1 LRIAICGR
9 AGSGKSTLADYLVKT
24 YGFEKYSFAGAVKEI
39 ARELFGMTEKDRA
52 LLQNIGTKMR
62 DIDNGV
68 WIRYVMNRI
77 IADGCEDVVIDDL
90 RYLNEALF
98 LKSNGFIIVKLVGR
112 SWQMSAVEMAHAS
125 ETGIDMIEPDYVID
139 SSQSLGANYKEME
152 KLVMRHKL
160 EDLRM
165 SADYYKQAEEKGRG
179 NVNYRRGRDFEYRV
193 MRHLR
198 ARGWHCMRKFGS
210 KDDVW
215 KVDGESVHVPVDITA
230 YKDGIYLIIS
240 CKYSIKGPTTYLD
253 DPKREDLIRYCRLY
267 GPNCIPIM
275 ACVNEARH
283 VYLIDLRD
291 YSTMTLLRMSKRG
304 PKGIKPDESQMSRL
318 LTEAWTTLDLLKEEY
333 TAAKESGDD
342 IRRVAWTAEIV
353 KLVNIINRLLKSAGE
368 TASEDDIT
376 TLIEQLGED
385 DEDG

>member
-1 LRIAICGR
+1 MRLAICGR
-9 AGSGKSTLADYLVKT
+9 AGSGKSTLADYLVNT
-24 YGFEKYSFAGAVKEI
+24 YRFEKYSFAGAVKEI
-39 ARELFGMTEKDRA
+39 ARELFGMTKKDRT
-52 LLQNIGTKMR
+52 LLQAVGTKMR
-62 DIDNGV
+62 EIDNGV

-77 IADGCEDVVIDDL
+77 IADDCEDVIIDDL

-98 LKSNGFIIVKLVGR
+98 LKANGFIIVKLVGR
-112 SWQMSAVEMAHAS
+112 SRQLSALQRAHDSEM
-125 ETGIDMIEPDYVID
+125 GVDLIEPDYVID
-139 SSQSLGANYKEME
+139 TSKSLGANYRELE

-160 EDLRM
+160 DDLRM
-165 SADYYKQAEEKGRG
+165 SADYYTKAEEKGKG

-210 KDDVW
+210 KDDIW
-215 KVDGESVHVPVDITA
+215 NVDGERVHVPVDVTA
-230 YKDGIYLIIS
+230 YKDGVYLIIS

-267 GPNCIPIM
+267 GPDCIPIM

-304 PKGIKPDESQMSRL
+304 PRGVQVDESQMSRL
-318 LTEAWTTLDLLKEEY
+318 LAEAWATLDLLKEEY
-333 TAAKESGDD
+333 KTAKETGDD
-342 IRRVAWTAEIV
+342 VRRVAWTSEIV
-353 KLVNIINRLLKSAGE
+353 KLVNVINRLLKAAGE

-376 TLIEQLGED
+376 TLIAELG
-385 DEDG
+385 DELSG